1 MDSMTSHPN
10 RVHGAQHELK
20 NLDLSR
26 TMTAERYKKELKQL
40 QKSLMKSALKMYRKK
55 ASVVL
60 VFEGK
65 DAAGKGGAIRRL
77 TSPMP
82 PVLYRVIPVAAPEP
96 FEKKR
101 HYLWRFWR
109 QMPPPGRLAIFDRSW
124 YGRVLVERVEGFA
137 TEEEWSRAYDE
148 INSMELSLHRAGTHI
163 AKFWLQIDQKE
174 QANRFEARALSPLK
188 QWKFT
193 QEDVRNRD
201 KWPQYEQAVSDML
214 GFTDTDYA
222 PLHLIEANDKRFAR
236 IKVLR
241 TVQSLFD
248 KL

>member
-1 MDSMTSHPN
+1 
-10 RVHGAQHELK
+10 
-20 NLDLSR
+20 
-26 TMTAERYKKELKQL
+26 
-40 QKSLMKSALKMYRKK
+40 
-55 ASVVL
+55 
-60 VFEGK
+60 
-65 DAAGKGGAIRRL
+65 
-77 TSPMP
+77 
-82 PVLYRVIPVAAPEP
+82 
-96 FEKKR
+96 
-101 HYLWRFWR
+101 
-109 QMPPPGRLAIFDRSW
+109 MPPPGRLAIFDRSW

>member
-1 MDSMTSHPN
+1 MTASIEARRKQDLRQLDLTSSLSPD
-10 RVHGAQHELK
+10 RYKRELK
-20 NLDLSR
+20 
-26 TMTAERYKKELKQL
+26 KL
-40 QKSLMKSALKMYRKK
+40 QASLIKAALKMYRKK

-60 VFEGK
+60 IFEGK
-65 DAAGKGGAIRRL
+65 DAAGKGGAIRRM

-137 TEEEWSRAYDE
+137 SAVEWSRAYEE
-148 INSMELSLHRAGTHI
+148 INSMELSLHRSGTHI
-163 AKFWLQIDQKE
+163 AKLWLQIDQKE
-174 QANRFEARALSPLK
+174 QASRFEARANSPLK

-193 QEDVRNRD
+193 EEDVRNRE
-201 KWPQYEQAVSDML
+201 KWPEYEQAVQDML
-214 GFTDTDYA
+214 DRTDTNYA
-222 PLHLIEANDKRFAR
+222 PWHLIEANDKRFAR
-236 IKVLR
+236 IKVLK
-241 TVQSLFD
+241 TVLSL
-248 KL
+248 LESL

>member
-1 MDSMTSHPN
+1 MTASIEARRKQDLRQLDLTSSLSPD
-10 RVHGAQHELK
+10 RYKRELK
-20 NLDLSR
+20 
-26 TMTAERYKKELKQL
+26 KL
-40 QKSLMKSALKMYRKK
+40 QASLIKAALKMYRKK

-60 VFEGK
+60 IFEGK
-65 DAAGKGGAIRRL
+65 DAAGKGGAIRRM

-137 TEEEWSRAYDE
+137 SAVEWSRAYEE
-148 INSMELSLHRAGTHI
+148 INSMELSLHRSGTHI

-174 QANRFEARALSPLK
+174 QASRFEARANSPLK

-193 QEDVRNRD
+193 EEDVRNRE
-201 KWPQYEQAVSDML
+201 KWPEYEQAVQDML
-214 GFTDTDYA
+214 DRTDTNYA
-222 PLHLIEANDKRFAR
+222 PWHLIEANDKRFAR

-241 TVQSLFD
+241 TVLSL
-248 KL
+248 LESL

>member
-1 MDSMTSHPN
+1 MSESIQFRKKQDLRTVDLTQSI
-10 RVHGAQHELK
+10 AQDRYKRELK
-20 NLDLSR
+20 KLQTDLIK
-26 TMTAERYKKELKQL
+26 A
-40 QKSLMKSALKMYRKK
+40 ALKMYRKK

-65 DAAGKGGAIRRL
+65 DAGGKGGAIRRL
-77 TSPMP
+77 TSSMP
-82 PVLYRVIPVAAPEP
+82 PVLYRVIPIAAPEP

-137 TEEEWSRAYDE
+137 SAREWSRAYDE
-148 INSMELSLHRAGTHI
+148 INSMELSLHRAGTHL
-163 AKFWLQIDQKE
+163 AKFWLHIDQDE
-174 QANRFEARALSPLK
+174 QANRFQARASSPLK

-193 QEDVRNRD
+193 EEDVRNRQ
-201 KWPQYEQAVSDML
+201 KWPEYEQAVQEML
-214 GFTDTDYA
+214 DRTDTDFA
-222 PLHLIEANDKRFAR
+222 PWNLIEANDKRFAR

-241 TVQSLFD
+241 TVLKMMESL
-248 KL
+248 